1 MITYKAQMN
10 NIVVGLEDEKITYFR
25 KLKDKR

>member
-10 NIVVGLEDEKITYFR
+10 NIVVGLEVEKITYFR